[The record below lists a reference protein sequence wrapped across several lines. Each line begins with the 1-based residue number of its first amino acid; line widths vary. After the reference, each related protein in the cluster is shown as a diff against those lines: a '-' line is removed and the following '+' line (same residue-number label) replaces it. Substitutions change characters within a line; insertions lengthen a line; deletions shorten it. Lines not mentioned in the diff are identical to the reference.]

1 MDEVGRSNIVI
12 RASRLVTPLFLARV
26 AAFGAVVSM
35 AAWNTYICLRLRPDV
50 GTVLINVS
58 FWIVPVSVLLALT
71 GRPWRSLA
79 TGTGLTFVFQ
89 RLHWLK
95 WKYLFASW
103 TAADFRMV
111 SDVANWVLVEQYPEL
126 LTFAIGCIAFL
137 MAIWLLTPRGAMV
150 KARWRGGAALLAMA
164 LVGGV
169 VSLRDLHPFDPF
181 GFNVYGHF
189 ASLVYSVPTLEYQA
203 PTIAVDSSHFLAR
216 AAMLPPVEV
225 HRGPAK
231 PDIVIWLQESTM
243 DLALIDVPQAQLPV
257 LRMYQPD
264 GATRE
269 HGLMRVHAWGG
280 STWLS
285 EFALLTGLPAEDFGP
300 SAASVYYTVTPRVR
314 FTLPK
319 LLKSLGYRS
328 IAISGSPKG
337 IYNMEQAQRDL
348 GFDEILNPLDFPEW
362 GGKSL
367 ASHYISDTELGQF
380 AMQILQ
386 RRHDQPTLVFVL
398 SIMQHGPYR
407 PDHTVAYGLE
417 RTTLDRGTAAR
428 LSDFAAR
435 MVDTSEACVR
445 FGDALLA
452 RPRPVV
458 FAYFGDHHP
467 NLEGAVPLR
476 QDLEAPRYTT
486 SYALKTNYDTA
497 SLAGA
502 PLLDL
507 SYLAAVILQHAGIP
521 LDPYFTANR
530 GMRLLCQGRLA
541 DCGDRPLRE
550 SYRAYLYADLG
561 AAERL
566 R

>member
-1 MDEVGRSNIVI
+1 MI
-12 RASRLVTPLFLARV
+12 RAPTFVTPPFLARV

-35 AAWNTYICLRLRPDV
+35 AAWNAYICLRLRPDA
-50 GTVLINVS
+50 GTVLINLS
-58 FWIVPVSVLLALT
+58 FWIVPVLVLLALT
-71 GRPWRSLA
+71 GRAWRSLA
-79 TGTGLTFVFQ
+79 LGTAFTFVFQ

-103 TAADFRMV
+103 TAADFRML
-111 SDVANWVLVEQYPEL
+111 SDAANWVLVEQYPEL
-126 LTFAIGCIAFL
+126 LAFAVACIVVL
-137 MAIWLLTPRGAMV
+137 VAIWLLTPRGSV
-150 KARWRGGAALLAMA
+150 VQARWRGAAALLAIV
-164 LVGGV
+164 LVGGT
-169 VSLRDLHPFDPF
+169 VSLRDLHSFDPF

-203 PTIAVDSSHFLAR
+203 PAIAADSSHFLAR
-216 AAMLPPVEV
+216 AALLPPLSVD
-225 HRGPAK
+225 GAPAK

-243 DLALIDVPQAQLPV
+243 DLALIDVPEARLPA

-300 SAASVYYTVTPRVR
+300 SAASVYYTVTSRVR

-337 IYNMEQAQRDL
+337 IYNMERAQRDL
-348 GFDEILNPLDFPEW
+348 GFDEVLNPLDFPEW

-367 ASHYISDTELGQF
+367 ATHYASDAQLGQF
-380 AMQILQ
+380 ALQILQ
-386 RRHDQPTLVFVL
+386 RRHDQPTLLFVL

-407 PDHTVAYGLE
+407 PDSAVAYGLD
-417 RTTLDRGTAAR
+417 RTTLDVRTAAR

-445 FGDALLA
+445 FGAALLA

-458 FAYFGDHHP
+458 FAYFGDHQP
-467 NLEGAVPLR
+467 NLEGELPLR
-476 QDLEAPRYTT
+476 QDLDAPRYTT
-486 SYALKTNYDTA
+486 SYALKTNVDV
-497 SLAGA
+497 A
-502 PLLDL
+502 PLGGGPVLDV
-507 SYLAAVILQHAGIP
+507 SYLAAMILQHAGIA
-521 LDPYFTANR
+521 LDPFFSANR
-530 GMRLLCQGRLA
+530 AMRLLCHGRLV
-541 DCGDRPLRE
+541 DCRDQPLRE